1 MAEIADGPLDQCAN
15 ELVRDLLERRA
26 AVDHWEGHLA
36 SSALSTGTAIL
47 AMHLARP
54 KNSDRGVDA
63 LIAAGSGWLAKHQNA
78 DGGWGDTT
86 RSRSNISTTA
96 IVWSAL
102 SKVAAQNPS
111 IVLCL
116 QRAEAWLCAA
126 AGSVAS
132 DALRA
137 AILRRYGKDQT
148 FSVPILTVL
157 ALTGKLGSDANTAW
171 RSVPQLPF
179 ELAALP
185 HTWFQHLRL
194 PVVSYALP
202 ALIAIG
208 QVRHR
213 LAPSRNPVTRA
224 LRTGVS
230 KRTHRLLRAMQPD
243 SGGYLEAT
251 PLTSFVVMSMAG
263 AGLGDSPVVD
273 HGVRFLIDSA
283 RPDGSWPVDTNLA
296 TWVTTLAVGALA
308 GHEALSVQDRTA
320 IRRWLLRQQS
330 GREHPFTHAAPGAWS
345 WTPLSGGVPDADDT
359 SGALVA
365 LGQLGEPDPETI
377 AAATAG
383 SRWLLAVQ
391 NRDGGI
397 PTFCRGWGTLPFDR
411 STPEITAHA
420 LRGWSAWLEYVD
432 APLRSAL
439 QRGASRAVGYLEA
452 TQRADGSWV
461 PMWFGNEGT
470 SSEENPV
477 YGTARVL
484 RGLTANMVREEP
496 RVDACLGRA
505 IEWLLNAQ
513 NEDGGWG
520 GARGTPSSLEET
532 GVALSA
538 LGQVTT
544 RQVALHDAIRLGTR
558 WLCSAANNHTAAP
571 IGLYFARLWYY
582 EELYPLIFSVEGL
595 QRVRLSLNS
604 PHHACITG
612 GTSVDSTSRVRLSRI
627 VSR

>member
-1 MAEIADGPLDQCAN
+1 MAEISDEKLDQCSN
-15 ELVRDLLERRA
+15 ELVSDLLERRA
-26 AVDHWEGHLA
+26 AVDHWEGYLA
-36 SSALSTGTAIL
+36 SSALSTGTAIFAL
-47 AMHLARP
+47 HLARP
-54 KNSDRGVDA
+54 GNSDRGVDA
-63 LIAAGSGWLAKHQNA
+63 LIAAGSRWLAKHQNA

-96 IVWSAL
+96 IVWGAL
-102 SKVAAQNPS
+102 SKVAGQDPS
-111 IVLCL
+111 IFLCL
-116 QRAEAWLCAA
+116 QRAEAWLRAA
-126 AGSVAS
+126 AGGVTPH
-132 DALRA
+132 ALRA

-157 ALTGKLGSDANTAW
+157 ALTGKLGSDASAAW

-213 LAPSRNPVTRA
+213 LAPSRNPVTSA
-224 LRTGVS
+224 LRSGVS
-230 KRTHRLLRAMQPD
+230 QRTHRLLRAMQPD

-251 PLTSFVVMSMAG
+251 PLTSFVVMSLAG

-273 HGVRFLIDSA
+273 HGVRFLIDSV
-283 RPDGSWPVDTNLA
+283 RPDGSWPIDTNLA

-308 GHEALSVQDRTA
+308 GHDALPVSDRAA
-320 IRRWLLRQQS
+320 IREWLLRQQS
-330 GREHPFTHAAPGAWS
+330 THEHPFTHAAAGAWA
-345 WTPLSGGVPDADDT
+345 WTPLSGGVPDTDDT

-365 LGQLGEPDPETI
+365 LRQLGEPDPETI

-383 SRWLLAVQ
+383 IRWLLGVQ

-420 LRGWSAWLEYVD
+420 LRAWSVWLEHVD
-432 APLRSAL
+432 ASVRLAV
-439 QRGASRAVGYLEA
+439 QRGASRAVGYVEA

-461 PMWFGNEGT
+461 PMWFGNESAPG
-470 SSEENPV
+470 EENPV

-484 RGLTANMVREEP
+484 LGLTAALVQRDG
-496 RVDACLGRA
+496 RVSACRGRA
-505 IEWLLNAQ
+505 IEWLLDVQ
-513 NEDGGWG
+513 NDDGGWG
-520 GARGTPSSLEET
+520 GNRRVPSSVEET

-538 LGQVTT
+538 LGQVSTT
-544 RQVALHDAIRLGTR
+544 EAGLTEAIRSGAR
-558 WLCSAANNHTAAP
+558 WLCHAVARDNLPAAP
-571 IGLYFARLWYY
+571 IGQYFARLWYY

-595 QRVRLSLNS
+595 QSVRRSIQ
-604 PHHACITG
+604 A
-612 GTSVDSTSRVRLSRI
+612 SRMSASSAI
-627 VSR
+627 AAGA